1 MGNWKVS
8 VSGSPSL
15 CTRTDKTLIWEVKFD
30 FRLSLLACFRWNFLL
45 SKDHKVH
52 VVQLLSRELL
62 YRIFSIKN
70 WTSQYV
76 PCENGIK
83 ISNVIKIL
91 WACLSNN
98 FQHLQQILKSK
109 NKTKHKK
116 KNTLTVTWKIKL
128 IGYMQIR

>member
-1 MGNWKVS
+1 MGNWEVS
-8 VSGSPSL
+8 VSGSPLL
-15 CTRTDKTLIWEVKFD
+15 CTRTDKTLIWEVKFN

-45 SKDHKVH
+45 SKDHKVY